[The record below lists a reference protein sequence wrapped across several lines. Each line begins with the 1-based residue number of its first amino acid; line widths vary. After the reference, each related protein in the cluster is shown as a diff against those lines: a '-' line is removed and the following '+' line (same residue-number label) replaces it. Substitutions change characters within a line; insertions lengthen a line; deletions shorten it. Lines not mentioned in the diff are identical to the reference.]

1 MTNYPRRR
9 DLETLP
15 LDGIANSEDSSASL
29 DATGMDGSILT
40 RGAVLQERYEIVKV
54 LGLGGM
60 GAVYQARDLRFA
72 DVSRLCAIKEMVCAT
87 PNPRLRR
94 VAIQTFQREAN
105 ILASL
110 SHPAIPK
117 IYDYF
122 AEGTRGYLS
131 LEYIE
136 GENLEALMDS
146 AEDMLSQHTVV
157 DWAIQ
162 ICQVLSYL
170 HSQDPPL
177 VFRDMKPCN
186 VMLRPNNEIVLI
198 DFGIARVFEAGQK
211 GTMVGTE
218 GYSPPEQY
226 RGIASP
232 QGDIYALGATLHH
245 LLTRRDPRLEPPFTF
260 HKEPPRLLNP
270 AISEGLEAVILKAVE
285 YEPED
290 RYRDAEEMKVA
301 LAQCLR
307 PGIRERGRFRAV
319 SPLSAIKQITIPK
332 VAIRRLVVIISLLIL
347 LLAGAGGYY
356 FAQQQRRPVAQAQDL
371 IDNFRKTSS
380 PDERLSSLAGL
391 FNLPGHKSQARQL
404 FYEELAPADQLAIFD
419 PADPQAMA
427 EQLVTVVKGV
437 YTAPNLENNQ
447 QNNLLL
453 AAMAQPLLQLEHS
466 PSLAAGGLELEIKQW
481 LKGREHYN
489 SQGEYQQAIEAYDLA
504 ISINNRNP
512 GTYFD
517 RGLAHAASGDPS
529 RALADFVKTLSLD
542 ESWQARLQ
550 QALISDSLLYKAVW
564 DDQTQHRTLVA
575 LVPTP
580 TNTPTTTAMPSPTR
594 VLSDTP
600 RPLTF
605 TSTAQATP
613 TQTVQPTP
621 TSTAQPTPTLTAQPT
636 PSPTATPIT
645 AKPSSSL
652 TAGVPA
658 GTFTL
663 LNPLSLDPPSYGPTE
678 FEWEWTGDVPQGF
691 GFEVRVWREGESPTG
706 VHNAVLDNQNGNIK
720 QFEGDRYR
728 LKSDIAE
735 APGVQG
741 QSGIYLWSVAM
752 VQISPNYADIGM
764 QADPARLRFQFADAD
779 DNDSG
784 GGGGVGID

>member
-1 MTNYPRRR
+1 M
-9 DLETLP
+9 ETLP

-29 DATGMDGSILT
+29 DATGLDGSILT
-40 RGAVLQERYEIVKV
+40 RGAILQERYEIVKV

-60 GAVYQARDLRFA
+60 GAVYQARDLRFTG
-72 DVSRLCAIKEMVCAT
+72 VSRLCAIKEMVCAT

-94 VAIQTFQREAN
+94 VAIQTFEREAN

-110 SHPAIPK
+110 NHPAIPK

-122 AEGTRGYLS
+122 VEGTRGYLA

-136 GENLEALMDS
+136 GETLEALMES
-146 AEDMLSQHTVV
+146 AEEVLSQDKVI

-162 ICQVLSYL
+162 ICEVLSYL

-177 VFRDMKPCN
+177 IFRDMKPCN
-186 VMLRPNNEIVLI
+186 VMLRRNNQIVLI
-198 DFGIARVFEAGQK
+198 DFGIARVFEAGQR

-260 HKEPPRLLNP
+260 HKELPRQLNP
-270 AISEGLEAVILKAVE
+270 AISERLEAVIMKAVD
-285 YEPED
+285 YEPEK
-290 RYRDAEEMKVA
+290 RYRNAEEMKVA

-307 PGIRERGRFRAV
+307 AGVRERGRFRAV
-319 SPLSAIKQITIPK
+319 NPLSAIKQLTIPK
-332 VAIRRLVVIISLLIL
+332 VAIRRLVVIITLLIL
-347 LLAGAGGYY
+347 VLAGAGGYY

-371 IDNFRKTSS
+371 VDNFRETSS

-391 FNLPGHKSQARQL
+391 FNLPGHKSQAQKL
-404 FYEELAPADQLAIFD
+404 FYEELAPADQLALFD
-419 PADPQAMA
+419 PANPQAVA

-437 YTAPNLENNQ
+437 YTAPNLENNER
-447 QNNLLL
+447 NNLLL
-453 AAMAQPLLQLEHS
+453 VAMAQPLPQLGHS
-466 PSLAAGGLELEIKQW
+466 PSLAAGGLELEMKQW

-489 SQGEYQQAIEAYDLA
+489 GQGEYQQAIEAYDLA

-517 RGLAHAASGDPS
+517 RGLAHAAHGDPS
-529 RALADFVKTLSLD
+529 RALADFVTTLSLD
-542 ESWQARLQ
+542 ESWQERVQ
-550 QALISDSLLYKAVW
+550 QALIKDTLLYRTVW
-564 DDQTQHRTLVA
+564 DDQEQFGPLVA

-580 TNTPTTTAMPSPTR
+580 TNTPTSTAMPSPTR
-594 VLSDTP
+594 VPSDTP
-600 RPLTF
+600 RPPTF
-605 TSTAQATP
+605 TSTAQPTP

-621 TSTAQPTPTLTAQPT
+621 TSTVQPTPTLTSQPT
-636 PSPTATPIT
+636 PSPTATASFT
-645 AKPSSSL
+645 ATPSPSL
-652 TAGVPA
+652 TAGVPS

-691 GFEVRVWREGESPTG
+691 GFEVRVWREGESPAG
-706 VHNAVLDNQNGNIK
+706 AHNAVLDNQNGNIE
-720 QFEGDRYR
+720 QFEGDKYR
-728 LKSDIAE
+728 LNADIAE
-735 APGVQG
+735 AAGVQG
-741 QSGIYLWSVAM
+741 RSGIYLWSVSL
-752 VQISPNYADIGM
+752 VQIRPQYADLGL
-764 QADPARLRFQFADAD
+764 QADPARLRFEVAGAGGD
-779 DNDSG
+779 DGG